1 LQLAFAL
8 LPFGLTLCANNQSEF
23 VDSMPESSKFSASVE
38 TTVLLVPG
46 IGNSGP
52 EHWQSCWEAQSG
64 ACVRVQQADWD
75 NPVCLDWMKPLEVAA
90 TAAGPQALV
99 AAHSLGCLLVV
110 HWLVRTSL
118 KIAGALL
125 VAVPDPDGPNFPTQ
139 AVGFAPVPCVRLSC
153 PGIVVA
159 SIDDPYGTLDF
170 MRRSAKSW
178 GSRLFNIGK
187 AGHINA
193 SSGLGE
199 WSEGWGLL
207 HSLTERH

>member
-1 LQLAFAL
+1 
-8 LPFGLTLCANNQSEF
+8 
-23 VDSMPESSKFSASVE
+23 MPESLEYSVPVE
-38 TTVLLVPG
+38 RTVLLVPG

-52 EHWQSCWEAQSG
+52 EHWQSYWEARND
-64 ACVRVQQADWD
+64 AWVRVQQLEWD
-75 NPVCLDWMKPLEVAA
+75 NPVCLEWMKPLEAA
-90 TAAGPQALV
+90 AREAGPQALI

-118 KIAGALL
+118 KIAAAML

-139 AVGFAPVPCVRLSC
+139 AVGFTPLPRARISC
-153 PGIVVA
+153 PSIVVA
-159 SIDDPYGTLDF
+159 SIDDPYSTF
-170 MRRSAKSW
+170 EFTRQCAESW

-199 WSEGWGLL
+199 WSEGQRLL
-207 HSLTERH
+207 HALTGRNCTSMPRNAQ